1 MNQTGEIRQLGGR
14 SRSQTITG
22 IGLFA
27 ALALALNL
35 SHIQVPAPYLPYLIY
50 EFWEIPIVVCLL
62 IFGLYASLAAS
73 AINTVVL
80 IAVNPGSLASGPI
93 YNFIAV
99 VVTLAAVVL
108 AHKFSVASKLG
119 NTLEII
125 SATGLAILVR
135 TAVMSFVNYVLLPFP
150 APLGFQIPEKGVLAV
165 LPLIA
170 FFNATLA
177 LYTVP
182 LGYATVKA
190 VSRRLPFKMAY
201 PLSVAPVKN

>member
-1 MNQTGEIRQLGGR
+1 MNQPDEIRGISGR

-35 SHIQVPAPYLPYLIY
+35 SHIQVPAPYAPYLIY
-50 EFWEIPIVVCLL
+50 EFWEIPIVACLL

-73 AINTVVL
+73 AVNTVVL

-99 VVTLAAVVL
+99 VVTLGAIVVT
-108 AHKFSVASKLG
+108 HKL
-119 NTLEII
+119 NTRLRYRI
-125 SATGLAILVR
+125 SFEMIFATGLAILMR
-135 TAVMSFVNYVLLPFP
+135 TAVMTVVNYELLPFP
-150 APLGFQIPEKGVLAV
+150 APLGFNFPIRAVLAA
-165 LPLIA
+165 LPFIA
-170 FFNATLA
+170 IFNATLA

-182 LGYATVKA
+182 IGFAAVKS
-190 VSRRLPFKMAY
+190 VSRRLHFKLAY
-201 PLSVAPVKN
+201 PLSPVIVKN